1 VRIVLD
7 TNVFI
12 SGVFFSGPPYKIL
25 EAWRDGRIVLVVSP
39 EILEEY
45 YRVGEN
51 LSSRYAEVD
60 ITPVLEFVTIN
71 AEIVSP
77 PDFAL
82 PICTDPDD
90 DKFFTCAIA
99 GHCPVIISGD
109 RHLLDKS
116 GFYGIQLRKPRDFVD
131 NLLPRI

>member
-25 EAWRDGRIVLVVSP
+25 EAWRDGRIALVVSP

-51 LSSRYAEVD
+51 LSGRYTEVD
-60 ITPVLEFVTIN
+60 ITP
-71 AEIVSP
+71 
-77 PDFAL
+77 
-82 PICTDPDD
+82 C
-90 DKFFTCAIA
+90 
-99 GHCPVIISGD
+99 
-109 RHLLDKS
+109 
-116 GFYGIQLRKPRDFVD
+116 
-131 NLLPRI
+131 

>member
-1 VRIVLD
+1 MRIVLD

-25 EAWRDGRIVLVVSP
+25 EAWRDGRLVLVVSP

-51 LSSRYAEVD
+51 LRSRYTEVY

-82 PICTDPDD
+82 PIFTDPDD
-90 DKFFTCAIA
+90 DKFFMGAIA
-99 GHCPVIISGD
+99 GLCPVIISGD

-116 GFYGIQLRKPRDFVD
+116 GFYGIQVKKPRDFVD
-131 NLLPRI
+131 NLLLRI

>member
-1 VRIVLD
+1 MKD
-7 TNVFI
+7 TNVLI
-12 SGVFFSGPPYKIL
+12 SDVFFSGPPYKVH
-25 EAWRDGRIVLVVSP
+25 EAWRDGRIVLVFSP

-51 LSSRYAEVD
+51 LRSRYTEVY

-82 PICTDPDD
+82 PIFTDPDD
-90 DKFFTCAIA
+90 YKFFMGAIA
-99 GHCPVIISGD
+99 GLCPVIISGD

-116 GFYGIQLRKPRDFVD
+116 GFYGIQVRMTRHIVD
-131 NLLPRI
+131 NLLPIY

>member
-1 VRIVLD
+1 MRIVLD

-51 LSSRYAEVD
+51 LSGRYTEVD

-99 GHCPVIISGD
+99 GPCPVIISGD

-116 GFYGIQLRKPRDFVD
+116 GFYGIQVRKPRDFVD
-131 NLLPRI
+131 NLLLRI

>member
-1 VRIVLD
+1 MRIVLD

-51 LSSRYAEVD
+51 LSGRYTEVD

-77 PDFAL
+77 PDFTL

-99 GHCPVIISGD
+99 GLCPVIISGD
-109 RHLLDKS
+109 RHLLEKS
-116 GFYGIQLRKPRDFVD
+116 GFYGIQVRKPRDFVD
-131 NLLPRI
+131 NLLLRI

>member
-51 LSSRYAEVD
+51 LSGRYTEVD

-99 GHCPVIISGD
+99 GLCPVIISGD

-116 GFYGIQLRKPRDFVD
+116 GFYGIQVSKPRNFVD
-131 NLLPRI
+131 DLLPRI

>member
-1 VRIVLD
+1 MRIVLD

-25 EAWRDGRIVLVVSP
+25 EAWRDGRLVLVVSP

-51 LSSRYAEVD
+51 LSSRYTEVD

-77 PDFAL
+77 PDFAK

-90 DKFFTCAIA
+90 NKFFTCAIA
-99 GHCPVIISGD
+99 GHCPVIISGA

-116 GFYGIQLRKPRDFVD
+116 GFYGIWVRKPRDFVD